1 MKVLQFG
8 DQAMIEISKRKA
20 VFSELKGY
28 CHHAGDN
35 DFMEVTKWSNG
46 EGYDICIDR
55 KNGHEK
61 FSLTFGEFDLLTVLM
76 NWKGE

>member
-1 MKVLQFG
+1 
-8 DQAMIEISKRKA
+8 MIEVSKRRA
-20 VFSELKGY
+20 VLSELKGY
-28 CHHAGDN
+28 CHMSSDDGY
-35 DFMEVTKWSNG
+35 MEVTQWSNG

-55 KNGHEK
+55 KTGGEK

>member
-1 MKVLQFG
+1 
-8 DQAMIEISKRKA
+8 MIEETKRRA

-28 CHHAGDN
+28 CIHASDN
-35 DFMEVTKWSNG
+35 DFIEVTNWSNG

-55 KNGHEK
+55 KNGGEK

-76 NWKGE
+76 HWRSE

>member
-1 MKVLQFG
+1 
-8 DQAMIEISKRKA
+8 MIEETKRKA

-28 CHHAGDN
+28 CIHACDN
-35 DFMEVTKWSNG
+35 NYMEVTQWSNG

-55 KNGHEK
+55 KNGGEK

-76 NWKGE
+76 NWKG

>member
-1 MKVLQFG
+1 M
-8 DQAMIEISKRKA
+8 MIEVSNRKA

-28 CHHAGDN
+28 CINAGDN
-35 DFMEVTKWSNG
+35 DYLEVTQWSNG

-55 KNGHEK
+55 KNGQER

-76 NWKGE
+76 HWKAE

>member
-1 MKVLQFG
+1 
-8 DQAMIEISKRKA
+8 MIEETKRRA

-28 CHHAGDN
+28 CYLSSDN

-55 KNGHEK
+55 KNGGEK

-76 NWKGE
+76 HWRGE

>member
-1 MKVLQFG
+1 
-8 DQAMIEISKRKA
+8 
-20 VFSELKGY
+20 
-28 CHHAGDN
+28 
-35 DFMEVTKWSNG
+35 MEVTKWSNG

-55 KNGHEK
+55 KNGQEK